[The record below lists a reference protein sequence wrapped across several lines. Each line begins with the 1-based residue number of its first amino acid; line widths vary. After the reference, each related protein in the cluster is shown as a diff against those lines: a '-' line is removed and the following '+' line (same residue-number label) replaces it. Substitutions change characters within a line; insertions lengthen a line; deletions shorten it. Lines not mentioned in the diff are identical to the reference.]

1 MNQRQIAAI
10 VRMKKSGYRVVAIAK
25 HYEISVE
32 MVVAALVESKLVP
45 KSQQNMRLK
54 NVTNGVY

>member
-10 VRMKKSGYRVVAIAK
+10 VRMKKSGYRVVAIAR
-25 HYEISVE
+25 YYGISV
-32 MVVAALVESKLVP
+32 
-45 KSQQNMRLK
+45 K